1 MPGVAPDASGADGA
15 GEAVLAVLPAT
26 PVSAVLAAAACLAGS
41 GARSDAVAPLCDPGV
56 LFDAGLAAVEAVA
69 WPVFCA
75 GAVAVDL
82 AVAPSCA
89 FADAPAARVAAA
101 VALSGDCAALF
112 AAGAG
117 SVVLPD
123 DAAAGAAPA
132 TGVEAAWAFTWA
144 FIWVLG

>member
-1 MPGVAPDASGADGA
+1 MPDDAAAPSDAAGDVAAGWAAACAAALAVWAGLPGVAPDASGADGA

-89 FADAPAARVAAA
+89 FADAPAARVAAPPGARGRHRSA
-101 VALSGDCAALF
+101 VHRA
-112 AAGAG
+112 
-117 SVVLPD
+117 
-123 DAAAGAAPA
+123 
-132 TGVEAAWAFTWA
+132 
-144 FIWVLG
+144 